1 MAVSPVNEQSFEKE
15 VLQNSGYTLV
25 DFWAEWCMPCKRLMP
40 ILDAVSEQNS
50 NVQFVKVNVDENPN
64 LASTYN
70 IRAIPTLILLKN
82 GAVVSTK
89 NGGLPAVELNEWIKA
104 NIQ

>member
-15 VLQNSGYTLV
+15 VLQNSGYALV

-40 ILDAVSEQNS
+40 ILDAVSEQNL
-50 NVQFVKVNVDENPN
+50 NVRFVKVNVDENPS

-82 GAVVSTK
+82 GEVVATK
-89 NGGLPAVELNEWIKA
+89 NGGLPAVELNEWIKT
-104 NIQ
+104 NIK